1 MEYEGQ
7 ICRAPMERAAY
18 KLPVMVGCIYN
29 QCKFCDLFKH
39 LKFRVIPLEEVEADI
54 QRVHEAGGNPR
65 KIFLGD
71 GSAFALPT
79 EHLMKI
85 LALIHQYFQGS
96 IEINMNA
103 TVKSIMDKSDDELQM
118 LADQG
123 VRHLYIGLESGLED
137 VLLFMNKGN
146 TVEQLRESVERLH
159 SYGMDFEAH
168 IMTGAAGKGRGAEN
182 AAATAAV
189 LTDLKAASATNF
201 SMFIHHSVPLYQDVK
216 SGLFTPASEYDNLL
230 EDRFLIESISD
241 TLIKDGS
248 HTMKYESFHDY
259 IAFHVW
265 GTLPH
270 DRDRM
275 LARLDKAIEEYQT
288 KQSVVS
294 IIEPGST
301 FEIKSAY

>member
-54 QRVHEAGGNPR
+54 RRVHEAGGNPR

-85 LALIHQYFQGS
+85 LSLIHQYFQGS

-103 TVKSIMDKSDDELQM
+103 TVKSIMAKSDDELKM

-146 TVEQLRESVERLH
+146 TVAQLRESVERLH
-159 SYGMDFEAH
+159 AYGMDFDAH
-168 IMTGAAGKGRGAEN
+168 IMTGAAGKGGGAEN

-201 SMFIHHSVPLYQDVK
+201 SMFIHHSVPLYEDVQ
-216 SGLFTPASEYDNLL
+216 SGQFTPASEYDNLL
-230 EDRFLIESISD
+230 EDRILIQSISD
-241 TLIKDGS
+241 NLLKDGTY
-248 HTMKYESFHDY
+248 TMKYESFHDF
-259 IAFHVW
+259 IAFHAW
-265 GTLPH
+265 GTLPQ

-275 LARLDKAIEEYQT
+275 LARLDKAIEEYRT